1 MKSFFDSIESKD
13 EVEAEEKI
21 EAALNDFLKNVDM
34 RRYWSYD
41 GSFTTPPCTEG
52 IKWSVVT
59 EVQSISSEQLK
70 KLTTRL
76 ADDQDFAEGNGN
88 NRVVQAYHER
98 TVYYTGDVQED
109 TAASLVLSAVASL
122 ATIAA
127 ITF

>member
-1 MKSFFDSIESKD
+1 MKSFFESVETKD
-13 EVEAEEKI
+13 EVEAEKKV
-21 EAALNDFLKNVDM
+21 EAALNDFLKGVDM

-52 IKWSVVT
+52 IKWSVIT
-59 EVQSISSEQLK
+59 EVQSISDEQLK
-70 KLTTRL
+70 KLTARL
-76 ADDQDFAEGNGN
+76 ADDQSFAEGKGN
-88 NRVVQAYHER
+88 NRVVQAYHDR

-109 TAASLVLSAVASL
+109 TAASLVLSALASL

>member
-1 MKSFFDSIESKD
+1 M
-13 EVEAEEKI
+13 EAEEKI
-21 EAALNDFLKNVDM
+21 ETALNDFLKDVDM

-76 ADDQDFAEGNGN
+76 ADDQSFAEGKGN
-88 NRVVQAYHER
+88 NRVVQPYHER
-98 TVYYTGDVQED
+98 TIYFTGDVQED

>member
-1 MKSFFDSIESKD
+1 MKSFFDSVESKD

-21 EAALNDFLKNVDM
+21 ETALNDFLKNVDM

-59 EVQSISSEQLK
+59 EVQSISDEQLK

-76 ADDQDFAEGNGN
+76 ADDQSFAEGKGN

-98 TVYYTGDVQED
+98 TIYYTGNVQED

>member
-1 MKSFFDSIESKD
+1 MKSFFDSVESKD

-21 EAALNDFLKNVDM
+21 EAALNDFLKDVDM

-59 EVQSISSEQLK
+59 EVQSISTEQLK

-76 ADDQDFAEGNGN
+76 ADDPSFAEGKGN
-88 NRVVQAYHER
+88 NRVVQPYHER
-98 TVYYTGDVQED
+98 TIYFTGDVQED

>member
-1 MKSFFDSIESKD
+1 MKSFFESVETKD
-13 EVEAEEKI
+13 EVEAEKKV
-21 EAALNDFLKNVDM
+21 EAALNDFLKGVDM

-52 IKWSVVT
+52 IKWSVIT

-70 KLTTRL
+70 KLTARL
-76 ADDQDFAEGNGN
+76 ADDPSFAEGKGN
-88 NRVVQAYHER
+88 NRVVQAYHDR

-109 TAASLVLSAVASL
+109 TAASLFLSALASL